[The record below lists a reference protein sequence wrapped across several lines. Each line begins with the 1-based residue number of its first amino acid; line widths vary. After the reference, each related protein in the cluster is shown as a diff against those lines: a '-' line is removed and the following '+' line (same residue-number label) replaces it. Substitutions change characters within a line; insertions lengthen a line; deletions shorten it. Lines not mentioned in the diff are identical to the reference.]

1 MAFIATVSAVG
12 TFIAATLFVLWLLK
26 QLFTG
31 K

>member
-12 TFIAATLFVLWLLK
+12 TFIAAVVFSLWLLK
-26 QLFTG
+26 DLFTS

>member
-12 TFIAATLFVLWLLK
+12 TFIAAVLFVLWLLK
-26 QLFTG
+26 QLFTS

>member
-12 TFIAATLFVLWLLK
+12 TFIAATLFALWLLK

>member
-12 TFIAATLFVLWLLK
+12 TFIAATLFSLWLLK
-26 QLFTG
+26 ELFTG